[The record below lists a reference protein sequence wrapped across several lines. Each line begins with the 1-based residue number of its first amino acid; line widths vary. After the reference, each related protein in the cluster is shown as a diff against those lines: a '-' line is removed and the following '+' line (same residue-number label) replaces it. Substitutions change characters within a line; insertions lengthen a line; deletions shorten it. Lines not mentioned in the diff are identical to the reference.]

1 MHLKVENL
9 RVAVLAAKAYTAL
22 ALGDYIPAG
31 SFAGDLL
38 ARWKFGDS
46 LKSTSLYLKIWILR
60 ESLPGG
66 YKLLAHLYA
75 AESLILQDKV
85 GHYWSLLSLSF
96 WTIISVF

>member
-1 MHLKVENL
+1 M

-31 SFAGDLL
+31 SFASDLL
-38 ARWKFGDS
+38 ARCRLVHLEK
-46 LKSTSLYLKIWILR
+46 LKLIMSNIR

-85 GHYWSLLSLSF
+85 G
-96 WTIISVF
+96 VMP